1 MNDEL
6 KMVVNA
12 IIEEISKTEERIY
25 KKIDERFDQADRRF
39 NKIEFCLES
48 MQHDI
53 NACKLEFRKNE
64 LYRL

>member
-12 IIEEISKTEERIY
+12 IVEEISRTEDRLN
-25 KKIDERFDQADRRF
+25 KRFNERFD
-39 NKIEFCLES
+39 KLEQRLDA

-53 NACKLEFRKNE
+53 NACKLEAGTLDRE
-64 LYRL
+64 ICSQV